1 MKALAFDV
9 GGTKIYSA
17 VIDDKGNFVTEVEKH
32 STPRD
37 LGKIREI
44 FLSVN
49 SKTAEEGD
57 FPLCRCFYK
66 FPIILSF
73 MIARISLGI

>member
-44 FLSVN
+44 FLCVIEKHDS
-49 SKTAEEGD
+49 
-57 FPLCRCFYK
+57 
-66 FPIILSF
+66 
-73 MIARISLGI
+73 